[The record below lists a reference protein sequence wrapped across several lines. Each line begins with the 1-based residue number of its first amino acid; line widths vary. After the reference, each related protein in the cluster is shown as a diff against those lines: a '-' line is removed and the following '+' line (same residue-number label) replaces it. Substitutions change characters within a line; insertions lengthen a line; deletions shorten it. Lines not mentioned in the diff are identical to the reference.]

1 MPLSS
6 HAYHFHVRPA
16 LAGALLLL
24 ALALLIPGAA
34 AQGATGR
41 VTGTVTDAATA
52 EPLVGVNVVVV
63 GTTRGAATDADGR
76 FSISGVP
83 TGTVALEAR
92 FVGFEPSVTADIVV
106 RAGRPAAVRIALR
119 EAVFEGDAVTVTAGY
134 FDRDPA
140 APTSAARFQAEEIRR
155 APGAAGEVARVLNA
169 LPGVAARGETSQD
182 LFVRGG
188 SPFEN
193 AFYVDG
199 ILIPVAQHFATG
211 DGASFGP
218 TGLINSAFVD
228 DVAFSRGAFSAA
240 TGNRLSSV
248 ATIRYRDGSSER
260 YAGEMGLNFAGG
272 QLVLEGPIGRS
283 GSRAGGGAEPAGT
296 FFVSGRRSYL
306 DLIAGAINAG
316 GAPRFADLQGKA
328 AFDLGGGHRLTVLD
342 LYGDS
347 QYEQTV
353 GDAWDE
359 GEANAALQK
368 NRQNTAGLVWRA
380 PVRFGGIQG
389 VAETAGS
396 HSVMDRSFD
405 FTPVALDGAG
415 EPTSGPSGPFRE
427 SAVDHLVNLRHV
439 TRLAPSARVQL
450 EVGAEGLYEHG
461 DYASRRDPY
470 TGIDGSAQPAID
482 RSLSLSRERAGAFV
496 TAALRPTAR
505 LTVSPGLRVDHNAL
519 AGETYAQPRLAVAY
533 QLTEQVTATA
543 ATGLYRQAV
552 PLWIAAQADENRR
565 LSDPQALHLVGGL
578 DVQLAPEILLTV
590 EGFWKDYTDVPEATP
605 DNPLQVP
612 AYALDVRRQFVGALQ
627 STGEAEAY
635 GLEALVQKKL
645 ASGLYGLVSAA
656 YVRARYEDLAGT
668 WRNRDFDTRGQLSV
682 VGGWKPNAK
691 WELSARWSYLG
702 GRPTTPIDAVQ
713 SAEAGEEIRDFTQV
727 NAERLPAYHS
737 LFVRGDRRWRIRQAE
752 ITAFVSLW
760 NAYGRDNA
768 DDLFWNVRDG
778 AVDQRSQFGTLPIMG
793 LEVAF

>member
-1 MPLSS
+1 MLLLSLFFL
-6 HAYHFHVRPA
+6 YRVRPA
-16 LAGALLLL
+16 LVGALVLI
-24 ALALLIPGAA
+24 ALLIPSSA
-34 AQGATGR
+34 AQSATGR
-41 VTGTVTDAATA
+41 IAGTVTDAATA

-63 GTTRGAATDADGR
+63 GTTQGAATDAGGR
-76 FSISGVP
+76 FAILGVP
-83 TGTVALEAR
+83 LGTVALEAR
-92 FVGFEPSVTADIVV
+92 SVGFEPAVTTDVVV
-106 RAGRPAAVRIALR
+106 RAGRPASVQIALR

-140 APTSAARFQAEEIRR
+140 APTSAARFQAEEVRR

-188 SPFEN
+188 SPSEN

-199 ILIPVAQHFATG
+199 VLIPVAQHFATG

-248 ATIRYRDGSSER
+248 ATIRYREGSSRR
-260 YAGEMGLNFAGG
+260 YTGEMGLNFAGG
-272 QLVLEGPIGRS
+272 QLVLEGPIGRR
-283 GSRAGGGAEPAGT
+283 GAGAGVGAEPAGT

-306 DLIAGAINAG
+306 DLVAGAIDAG
-316 GAPRFADLQGKA
+316 GAPRFGDLQGKA
-328 AFDLGGGHRLTVLD
+328 TFDLGGGHRLTALN
-342 LYGDS
+342 LFGESAFS
-347 QYEQTV
+347 QT
-353 GDAWDE
+353 A
-359 GEANAALQK
+359 GEAWEDGEPEAGRSH

-380 PVRFGGIQG
+380 PVRFGDVQG
-389 VAETAGS
+389 VSETAGS
-396 HSVMDRSFD
+396 HSVMLRTNRFAPIGPGADGEGAPDGRAAFRER
-405 FTPVALDGAG
+405 ALD
-415 EPTSGPSGPFRE
+415 
-427 SAVDHLVNLRHV
+427 HLANLRHV

-461 DYASRRDPY
+461 RYEAERAPY
-470 TGIDGSAQPAID
+470 TGIDGSPQPAID
-482 RSLSLSRERAGAFV
+482 RELGLGRSRIGAFA

-505 LTVSPGLRVDHNAL
+505 LTVSPGLRVDYNAL
-519 AGETYAQPRLAVAY
+519 AGEAYAQPRLALAY
-533 QLTEQVTATA
+533 QLTGRVTATA
-543 ATGLYRQAV
+543 AAGLYRQAV
-552 PLWIAAQADENRR
+552 PLWIAGQADGNRD
-565 LSDPQALHLVGGL
+565 LSDPQALHLVGGM

-590 EGFWKDYTDVPEATP
+590 EGFWKDYSDVPEATP
-605 DNPLQVP
+605 GNPLQVP
-612 AYALDVRRQFVGALQ
+612 AYALDARGGFVGPLQ

-635 GLEALVQKKL
+635 GVEALVQKKL

-656 YVRARYEDLAGT
+656 YVRARYEDLAGAL
-668 WRNRDFDTRGQLSV
+668 RNRDFDTRGQLSV

-702 GRPTTPIDAVQ
+702 GRPTTPIDPVA
-713 SAEAGEEIRDFTQV
+713 STEAGEEVRDFSRV
-727 NAERLPAYHS
+727 NEDRLPAYHS
-737 LFVRGDRRWRIRQAE
+737 LFVRGDRRWRVRATE

-768 DDLFWNVRDG
+768 DDLFWNVREG
-778 AVDQRSQFGTLPIMG
+778 AVDQRSQFGTLPIVG